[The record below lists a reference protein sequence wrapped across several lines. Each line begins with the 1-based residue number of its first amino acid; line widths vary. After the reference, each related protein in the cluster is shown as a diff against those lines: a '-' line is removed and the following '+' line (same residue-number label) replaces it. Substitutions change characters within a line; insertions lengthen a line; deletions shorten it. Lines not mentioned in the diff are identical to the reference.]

1 MGCALA
7 VEHQPATAEG
17 SDNRMSDD
25 TSNSAPREHA
35 LPDGQQREPVLHL
48 GPLVAPKAGEP
59 TAAEETLTGFIAKAA
74 HEVAEHST
82 TPVVVPKDGG
92 SIPAETMLGVVSY
105 CYTKGVYA
113 SEDIGRELG
122 KEPLVQEIAHGDLP
136 RPEDIRRFRRLNR
149 EAIQETVEKA
159 LAFARKKV
167 VEAWS
172 PANPFRT
179 VSSGGVLSESLPV
192 DARPEDPASTA
203 HRDASERIDKAT
215 FIDGMSM

>member
-1 MGCALA
+1 
-7 VEHQPATAEG
+7 
-17 SDNRMSDD
+17 MSDD
-25 TSNSAPREHA
+25 ASSPAPRENA
-35 LPDGQQREPVLHL
+35 PPDEQGQREPALHL
-48 GPLVAPKAGEP
+48 GSLIAP
-59 TAAEETLTGFIAKAA
+59 AASAPSTEEETLTGFIARAA
-74 HEVAEHST
+74 HEIAGHSPK
-82 TPVVVPKDGG
+82 PVVVPKDGG

-122 KEPLVQEIAHGDLP
+122 REPLVQQVAQGDLP

-159 LAFARKKV
+159 LAFARRKV

-172 PANPFRT
+172 PTNPFRNAFPGSPPAET
-179 VSSGGVLSESLPV
+179 LPV
-192 DARPEDPASTA
+192 DARLEDPATAA

>member
-1 MGCALA
+1 
-7 VEHQPATAEG
+7 
-17 SDNRMSDD
+17 MSEDS
-25 TSNSAPREHA
+25 SNFAPRETA
-35 LPDGQQREPVLHL
+35 GPNAQREPVLHL
-48 GPLVAPKAGEP
+48 GPLVAPD
-59 TAAEETLTGFIAKAA
+59 TASASEETLTGFIAKAA
-74 HEVAEHST
+74 HEVVEQSP

-92 SIPAETMLGVVSY
+92 SIPPETMLGVVSY

-122 KEPLVQEIAHGDLP
+122 KEPLVQHVTHGDLP

-149 EAIQETVEKA
+149 EAIQQTVEKA
-159 LAFARKKV
+159 LAFARQKV

-172 PANPFRT
+172 PSNPFRNSFSAALP
-179 VSSGGVLSESLPV
+179 VESLPV
-192 DARPEDPASTA
+192 DARPEDPNVAA

>member
-1 MGCALA
+1 
-7 VEHQPATAEG
+7 
-17 SDNRMSDD
+17 MSDES
-25 TSNSAPREHA
+25 SNSASRENA
-35 LPDGQQREPVLHL
+35 LPDGQQRQPVLHL
-48 GPLVAPKAGEP
+48 GPLVAPAAGAP

-74 HEVAEHST
+74 HEVAEHSA

-122 KEPLVQEIAHGDLP
+122 KEPLVQEMAHGDLP

-159 LAFARKKV
+159 LAFARRKV

-172 PANPFRT
+172 PSNPFRNT
-179 VSSGGVLSESLPV
+179 YSGALPAESLPV
-192 DARPEDPASTA
+192 DARPEDPNVAV

>member
-1 MGCALA
+1 
-7 VEHQPATAEG
+7 
-17 SDNRMSDD
+17 MSEDS
-25 TSNSAPREHA
+25 SNFAPRETA
-35 LPDGQQREPVLHL
+35 GPNAQREPVLHL
-48 GPLVAPKAGEP
+48 GPLVAPD
-59 TAAEETLTGFIAKAA
+59 TASASEETLTGFIAKAA
-74 HEVAEHST
+74 HEVVEQSP

-92 SIPAETMLGVVSY
+92 SIPPETMLGVVSY

-122 KEPLVQEIAHGDLP
+122 KEPLVQHVTHGDLP

-149 EAIQETVEKA
+149 EAIQQTVEKA
-159 LAFARKKV
+159 LAFARQKV

-172 PANPFRT
+172 PSNPFRHSFSAALP
-179 VSSGGVLSESLPV
+179 VESLPV
-192 DARPEDPASTA
+192 DARPEDPNVAA

>member
-1 MGCALA
+1 
-7 VEHQPATAEG
+7 
-17 SDNRMSDD
+17 MSDA
-25 TSNSAPREHA
+25 TSNSAARQSPEPTGH
-35 LPDGQQREPVLHL
+35 REPVLHL
-48 GPLVAPKAGEP
+48 GPLVSP
-59 TAAEETLTGFIAKAA
+59 TTDSTSTDEETLTGFISKAA
-74 HEVAEHST
+74 HEVAEHSA

-113 SEDIGRELG
+113 SEDIERELV
-122 KEPLVQEIAHGDLP
+122 KEPLVQKVAHGDLP

-149 EAIQETVEKA
+149 EAIQQTVEKA
-159 LAFARKKV
+159 LAFARRKV

-172 PANPFRT
+172 PSNPFRN
-179 VSSGGVLSESLPV
+179 SFSAALPAESLPV
-192 DARPEDPASTA
+192 DARPEDPNLAA

>member
-1 MGCALA
+1 
-7 VEHQPATAEG
+7 
-17 SDNRMSDD
+17 MSDD
-25 TSNSAPREHA
+25 TSNSAPRENA
-35 LPDGQQREPVLHL
+35 RPTAQREPVLHL
-48 GPLVAPKAGEP
+48 GPLVAPETTSAS
-59 TAAEETLTGFIAKAA
+59 ASEETLTGFIAKAA
-74 HEVAEHST
+74 HEVVEQSP

-92 SIPAETMLGVVSY
+92 SIPPETMLGVVSY

-122 KEPLVQEIAHGDLP
+122 KEPLVQEVAHGDLP

-149 EAIQETVEKA
+149 EAIQQTVEKA
-159 LAFARKKV
+159 LAFARHKV

-172 PANPFRT
+172 PTNPFRN
-179 VSSGGVLSESLPV
+179 SFPGALPAESLPV
-192 DARPEDPASTA
+192 DARPEDPNVAA